1 MLLGGRLMG
10 FYVDIAEL
18 QIKKLRSNTWH
29 HHEDLKILQEV
40 NKSIHAEFNHREGVS
55 PKERKIR

>member
-18 QIKKLRSNTWH
+18 QIKKLRSNTWNH
-29 HHEDLKILQEV
+29 YEDLKTLQEV
-40 NKSIHAEFNHREGVS
+40 NKSIHAEFTHRGGVS
-55 PKERKIR
+55 LKKGK